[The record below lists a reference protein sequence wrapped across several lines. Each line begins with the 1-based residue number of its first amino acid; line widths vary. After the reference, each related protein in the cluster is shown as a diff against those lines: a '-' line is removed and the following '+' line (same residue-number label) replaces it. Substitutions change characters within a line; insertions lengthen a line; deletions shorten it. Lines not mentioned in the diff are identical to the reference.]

1 MYCHLAGVSNLAIA
15 VGSTCFF
22 TRPLSAV
29 WDDDDAGSQ
38 LADEIRLSI
47 DYYMT
52 QPQAKPVG
60 EVVLSGPGLGRRRAR
75 REPRRAPRHAHQR
88 GAAARPARP
97 RADQRPRGS
106 APFHRGRRSC
116 HGGGG
121 VKAVNLVPS
130 EQRRARPTGNR
141 SGGAYV
147 VVGLLATLLVM
158 VAAYVVTT
166 NKVTENQNDAA
177 AAKAEADHLEAEAA
191 KRASFT
197 NFADIKQ
204 ARLTSV
210 AAVAGSRFDW
220 ERMMREL
227 SLVMPTGSWLQS
239 SDTLGHGRCRRQ
251 RDQHDRAPPRPPSS
265 QPKANLVGC
274 TPHQPDVARMMV
286 RMRQMYRVTDVEL
299 NQSATEVGVEDETT
313 ADSCGRYYQFDLT
326 LTFSEAPAVSEAPRG
341 ASRVPVSLGGGS

>member
-1 MYCHLAGVSNLAIA
+1 M
-15 VGSTCFF
+15 
-22 TRPLSAV
+22 
-29 WDDDDAGSQ
+29 
-38 LADEIRLSI
+38 
-47 DYYMT
+47 
-52 QPQAKPVG
+52 
-60 EVVLSGPGLGRRRAR
+60 
-75 REPRRAPRHAHQR
+75 
-88 GAAARPARP
+88 
-97 RADQRPRGS
+97 
-106 APFHRGRRSC
+106 
-116 HGGGG
+116 
-121 VKAVNLVPS
+121 KAVNLVPS

-177 AAKAEADHLEAEAA
+177 AAKAEADRLEAEAA
-191 KRASFT
+191 KRSSFT

-220 ERMMREL
+220 ERLMREL

-239 SDTLGHGRCRRQ
+239 SDSSVTGDVTGSET
-251 RDQHDRAPPRPPSS
+251 APAEATVS

-299 NQSATEVGVEDETT
+299 NQSATEVGVEEEAT

-341 ASRVPVSLGGGS
+341 TSRVPVSLGGGS

>member
-1 MYCHLAGVSNLAIA
+1 
-15 VGSTCFF
+15 
-22 TRPLSAV
+22 
-29 WDDDDAGSQ
+29 
-38 LADEIRLSI
+38 
-47 DYYMT
+47 
-52 QPQAKPVG
+52 
-60 EVVLSGPGLGRRRAR
+60 
-75 REPRRAPRHAHQR
+75 
-88 GAAARPARP
+88 
-97 RADQRPRGS
+97 
-106 APFHRGRRSC
+106 
-116 HGGGG
+116 
-121 VKAVNLVPS
+121 VKAVNLIPS

-147 VVGLLATLLVM
+147 VLGVLATLLVM
-158 VAAYVVTT
+158 VAAYVVTA

-177 AAKAEADHLEAEAA
+177 VAKAQADRLEAEAA

-204 ARLTSV
+204 TRLTSV

-239 SDTLGHGRCRRQ
+239 AD
-251 RDQHDRAPPRPPSS
+251 SS
-265 QPKANLVGC
+265 VTGAVAGSETSTTTTTEVTVAQPKANLVGC

-299 NQSATEVGVEDETT
+299 NQSATEVGVQDETT

-326 LTFSEAPAVSEAPRG
+326 LTFSEAPALSEAPRG

>member
-1 MYCHLAGVSNLAIA
+1 
-15 VGSTCFF
+15 
-22 TRPLSAV
+22 
-29 WDDDDAGSQ
+29 
-38 LADEIRLSI
+38 
-47 DYYMT
+47 
-52 QPQAKPVG
+52 
-60 EVVLSGPGLGRRRAR
+60 
-75 REPRRAPRHAHQR
+75 
-88 GAAARPARP
+88 
-97 RADQRPRGS
+97 
-106 APFHRGRRSC
+106 
-116 HGGGG
+116 
-121 VKAVNLVPS
+121 VKAVNLIPS

-166 NKVTENQNDAA
+166 NRVTENQNDAA
-177 AAKAEADHLEAEAA
+177 AAKAEADRLEAEAA

-210 AAVAGSRFDW
+210 AAVAGGRFDW
-220 ERMMREL
+220 ERLMREL

-239 SDTLGHGRCRRQ
+239 SDSSVTGDVTGSETGTT
-251 RDQHDRAPPRPPSS
+251 APAEATVS

-299 NQSATEVGVEDETT
+299 NQSATEVGVEEEAT

-326 LTFSEAPAVSEAPRG
+326 LTFSEAPAASEAPRG